1 MNFSLY
7 FINRSNVKYNSKCA
21 NNNHHNYCRCD
32 YDNCKRG
39 PPQEGESC
47 R

>member
-1 MNFSLY
+1 MNFL
-7 FINRSNVKYNSKCA
+7 FDLINRSNKYNINFA
-21 NNNHHNYCRCD
+21 DNNHYNHCRCD